1 MTMTNCFISRDENRK
16 PETGNRKP
24 LIIILLLAL
33 LVQGGCGPGSPGPV
47 VVFCSP
53 DSPRLQQA
61 IDGLKA
67 SLGQEPVQVVCVP
80 EFGADAGERLRQVR
94 RQRPRLL
101 VALGTP
107 ALRQVAPL
115 EKHTPVVFALVGN
128 PYFTGA
134 AYFPDHPEDHQ
145 ENVTGL
151 ATPPP
156 LTAALKQGAGLL
168 GGGPWGL
175 LYDPNDGV
183 AVELARRFGQEAPA
197 HGIRPLTEASAA
209 AAGDGPG
216 LERLLAQGARV
227 IYLPP
232 APSAARYAP
241 RLLEAGRRQKVMV
254 VSGYPEGDHNGA
266 VLWLAV
272 DYRRLGE
279 EAGALAR
286 RVLSGEAPKNIPIV
300 ESAPLQVQVDES
312 LLRRWSGYP
321 PPTKSNLIR

>member
-1 MTMTNCFISRDENRK
+1 MR
-16 PETGNRKP
+16 
-24 LIIILLLAL
+24 
-33 LVQGGCGPGSPGPV
+33 
-47 VVFCSP
+47 
-53 DSPRLQQA
+53 QA

-67 SLGQEPVQVVCVP
+67 SLGEVPVQVVCVP

-107 ALRQVAPL
+107 ALMEVAPL

-134 AYFPDHPEDHQ
+134 AYFPAHPEDHQ

-156 LTAALKQGAGLL
+156 LTAALKQGTGLL
-168 GGGPWGL
+168 GGGPWGF
-175 LYDPNDGV
+175 LYDPNDGE
-183 AVELARRFGQEAPA
+183 AVDLARKFQETAPGFG
-197 HGIRPLTEASAA
+197 ITPLVETSAA
-209 AAGDGPG
+209 AAGDAPG
-216 LERLLAQGARV
+216 LERLLARGARV

-241 RLLEAGRRQKVMV
+241 RLLDWGRRLKVLV
-254 VSGYPEGDHNGA
+254 VSGQPQGDHHGA
-266 VLWLAV
+266 VLWVAV

-279 EAGALAR
+279 EAGVLVR
-286 RVLSGEAPKNIPIV
+286 RVLKGEVPKNIPLA
-300 ESAPLQVQVDES
+300 ESSPIKIEVDEK
-312 LLRRWSGYP
+312 LVRHWSGYP
-321 PPTKSNLIR
+321 ANHQGEKGKGKEGKRGK

>member
-1 MTMTNCFISRDENRK
+1 MR
-16 PETGNRKP
+16 
-24 LIIILLLAL
+24 
-33 LVQGGCGPGSPGPV
+33 
-47 VVFCSP
+47 
-53 DSPRLQQA
+53 QA

-67 SLGQEPVQVVCVP
+67 SLGEVPVQVVCVP

-107 ALRQVAPL
+107 ALMEVAPL

-134 AYFPDHPEDHQ
+134 AYFPAHPEDHQ
-145 ENVTGL
+145 ENLTGL

-183 AVELARRFGQEAPA
+183 AVELARRFAQEAPA
-197 HGIRPLTEASAA
+197 CGIRPLTAASAG
-209 AAGDGPG
+209 AAGDGPA
-216 LERLLAQGARV
+216 LERLLAKGARV

-241 RLLEAGRRQKVMV
+241 RLLDWGRRLKVLV
-254 VSGYPEGDHNGA
+254 VSGQPQGDHHGA
-266 VLWLAV
+266 VLWVAV

-279 EAGALAR
+279 EAGVLVR
-286 RVLSGEAPKNIPIV
+286 RVLSGEPPKNIPII
-300 ESAPLQVQVDES
+300 ESTPLQVQVDEG

-321 PPTKSNLIR
+321 PAK

>member
-1 MTMTNCFISRDENRK
+1 MSGPCFNVQLENRK
-16 PETGNRKP
+16 TKNQKWEPP
-24 LIIILLLAL
+24 AILLLLAL
-33 LVQGGCGPGSPGPV
+33 LVLGGCGSGSPGPV

-53 DSPRLQQA
+53 DSPRMRQA

-67 SLGQEPVQVVCVP
+67 SLGKEPVQVVCVP
-80 EFGADAGERLRQVR
+80 QFGADAGERLRQVR

-107 ALRQVAPL
+107 ALREVAPL

-134 AYFPDHPEDHQ
+134 AYFPAHPEDHQ

-156 LTAALKQGAGLL
+156 LTAALKQGSGLL

-183 AVELARRFGQEAPA
+183 AVELARRFAQEAPA
-197 HGIRPLTEASAA
+197 CGIRPLTAASAE
-209 AAGDGPG
+209 AAGDGPA

-241 RLLEAGRRQKVMV
+241 RLLTLGRDLKVKV
-254 VSGYPEGDHNGA
+254 VSSYPEGKHKGA
-266 VLWLAV
+266 ILWVAV
-272 DYRRLGE
+272 DYRKLGE

-300 ESAPLQVQVDES
+300 ESAPLQVQVDEG

-321 PPTKSNLIR
+321 PAK